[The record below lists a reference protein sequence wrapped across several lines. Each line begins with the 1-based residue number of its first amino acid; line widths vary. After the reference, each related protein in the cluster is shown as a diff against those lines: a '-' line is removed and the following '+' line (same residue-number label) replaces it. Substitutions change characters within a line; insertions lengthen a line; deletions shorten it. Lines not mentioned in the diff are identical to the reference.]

1 MYIKDSQITM
11 TTKEVNMLLDAKY
24 LFQLMHKHL
33 EKMDKPY
40 LKSIDI
46 YDVEQ
51 TLEVINHV
59 FNDCYII
66 PD

>member
-24 LFQLMHKHL
+24 LFQLMQKHL
-33 EKMDKPY
+33 EQMDKPY

-46 YDVEQ
+46 YDVEEILYII
-51 TLEVINHV
+51 TKV